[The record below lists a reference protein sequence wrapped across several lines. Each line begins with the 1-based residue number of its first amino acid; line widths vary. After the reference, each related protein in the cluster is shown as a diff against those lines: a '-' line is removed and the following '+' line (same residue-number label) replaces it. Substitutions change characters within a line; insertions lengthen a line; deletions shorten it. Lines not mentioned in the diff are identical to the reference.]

1 MTLHRFHIPPTEWT
15 DGEMCLNATES
26 HHCQE
31 VLRIPV
37 GGKVIVFNG
46 EGAWAEAEIAG
57 QRKREV
63 RVKPLSIRQTPSPE
77 ARLIL
82 AQAMPKGKTMEWI
95 IEKATELGV
104 SEIYPLVTERT
115 VVRLETNE
123 ARSKQEKWQRV
134 AIEACKQCG
143 QNWLPTVHVP
153 GSLSAFMAQRGVVDL
168 ALVAAIAPDA
178 QHLKQWLAQKTS
190 RLRSAAVL
198 VGPEGDFSPAELA
211 AAQAGGFLPISLGPI
226 ILRAETAAIYS
237 LSVLAHELF

>member
-1 MTLHRFHIPPTEWT
+1 MTLHRFHILPGAWT
-15 DGEMCLNATES
+15 DGEICLNEMES

-31 VLRIPV
+31 VLRLQV
-37 GGKVIVFNG
+37 GGKMIIFNG
-46 EGAWAEAEIAG
+46 EGTWAEAEIAS

-63 RVKPLSIRQTPSPE
+63 RVKPLRVQQTPARE

-82 AQAMPKGKTMEWI
+82 AQAIPKGKTMEWI

-115 VVRLETNE
+115 VVRLEIDE

-153 GSLSAFMAQRGVVDL
+153 GSLSAFMVKSGAVDL
-168 ALVAAIAPDA
+168 PLVAAIEPGALR
-178 QHLKQWLAQKTS
+178 LKRWLAQRPS
-190 RLRSAAVL
+190 RPRSAAVL
-198 VGPEGDFSPAELA
+198 VGPEGDFAPAELA
-211 AAQAGGFLPISLGPI
+211 AARAGGFLPISLGPI

-237 LSVLAHELF
+237 LSILAHELF